1 MAGYNGCEDIG
12 KALQASSLN
21 NEYWDTK
28 RIYAENVKIPMY
40 LTASY
45 SYDICNTLRHMLD

>member
-1 MAGYNGCEDIG
+1 MAGYNSCEDIG

-21 NEYWDTK
+21 NGYWDTK
-28 RIYAENVKIPMY
+28 RIHAENVKIPMY

-45 SYDICNTLRHMLD
+45 SYDICDTLRHMLH